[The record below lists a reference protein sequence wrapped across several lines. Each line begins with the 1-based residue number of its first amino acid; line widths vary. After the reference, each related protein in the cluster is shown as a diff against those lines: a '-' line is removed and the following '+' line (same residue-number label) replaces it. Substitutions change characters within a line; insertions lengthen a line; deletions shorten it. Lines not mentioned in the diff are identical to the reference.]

1 MTEHEALLN
10 AAMWLACEV
19 DVHSTDCTCG
29 SCGAVAESVEFV
41 PEGEPRDRAMRIKTR
56 FDKAMKKLARRKA
69 LNL

>member
-10 AAMWLACEV
+10 AALWLATEV
-19 DVHSTDCTCG
+19 DGHSTDCTCG
-29 SCGAVAESVEFV
+29 SCGAVADSATFV
-41 PEGEPRDRAMRIKTR
+41 PEGEPRDRAMRIKIR